1 PWPRTTTASRLTGR
15 SPAGSRPPAATTAGG
30 RPGTATR
37 HPRTLSTRAGTSPAA
52 ARREA
57 EMGLVRYR
65 PNRQGIRDLLGSPAV
80 GGMLFEKALKVAAA
94 AEAEYT
100 ARPPHSGQVEVVTTL
115 SKERIRWRAAVI
127 A

>member
-1 PWPRTTTASRLTGR
+1 
-15 SPAGSRPPAATTAGG
+15 
-30 RPGTATR
+30 
-37 HPRTLSTRAGTSPAA
+37 
-52 ARREA
+52 
-57 EMGLVRYR
+57 MGLVRYR

-115 SKERIRWRAAVI
+115 SKERIRWRAVVI
-127 A
+127 AKHPGALPIEADRRPLGRAMDAARD